1 MKNLSP
7 VFRQTDQRTLATT
20 LAFALLLLASAAVQA
35 TDGDL
40 DSTFGTNGVTLQQIG
55 LDTSVANDVAVLGD
69 QIYATGITIGA
80 SDADFWV
87 GRFSADGTY
96 LGGTG
101 VVFDQVQNGND
112 IGWSL
117 TAAPGDKI
125 VVAGTVAV
133 SGPTTYIGVARLT
146 SNLTLDS
153 SFNGTGKVV
162 LGFSGLEF
170 TNPRV
175 AVAPDGSVFVGV
187 TYGNGGVTD
196 RDFAVFKLDPTGTL
210 DSNFGFFGFTS
221 VFFDFG
227 GGRRDLLSGIALQPD
242 GKIVL
247 AGSAEWNDP
256 DYDFAVARLLADGSS
271 DTGFGGYGTGK
282 TFVGWDLVSPMTDKA
297 DALAIGPDGRIAL
310 VGLASASPI
319 PVGAVAMFAPSGN
332 LLYAFNSGG
341 KQTVQWIGCGGGD
354 CSPFR
359 NELTAAA
366 FLSDGSLFVTGI
378 AVIQQYVNGDLG
390 VARLLPNGSF
400 DSGFKGGGYYLY
412 NLSNGWDEIVA
423 TTLFGGRPVLAG
435 QRDGV
440 WELVRLQENLIFRD
454 GFESGDA
461 SRWSASVP

>member
-1 MKNLSP
+1 MTHPDRLSRP
-7 VFRQTDQRTLATT
+7 
-20 LAFALLLLASAAVQA
+20 ALLLAALVA
-35 TDGDL
+35 ALVAGLPAPAGAVDGDL

-69 QIYATGITIGA
+69 RIYATGITIGF

-87 GRFSADGTY
+87 GRFSAGGTY

-101 VVFDQVQNGND
+101 VVFDQVQNGID

-117 TAAPGDKI
+117 AAAPGDKI

-133 SGPTTYIGVARLT
+133 SGPTSYIGVARLT
-146 SNLTLDS
+146 SNLDLDS

-162 LGFSGLEF
+162 LGFGGLEF
-170 TNPRV
+170 TTPQV
-175 AVAPDGSVFVGV
+175 AVAGDGSVFVGV
-187 TYGNGGVTD
+187 TFGSGSGTD
-196 RDFAVFKLDPTGTL
+196 RDFGLFKLDSSGAPDGTFG
-210 DSNFGFFGFTS
+210 SFGFSS
-221 VFFDFG
+221 VAFDFG
-227 GGRRDLLSGIALQPD
+227 GGLRDLLSGIALQPD

-247 AGSAEWNDP
+247 AGSAEWSDP
-256 DYDFAVARLLADGSS
+256 DYDFALARLLGNGSP
-271 DTGFGGYGTGK
+271 DTGFGGYGTGR
-282 TFVGWDLVSPMTDKA
+282 TFVGWDLVSPMTDQA
-297 DALAIGPDGRIAL
+297 RTVALAPDGRIAV

-359 NELTAAA
+359 NELTGAA
-366 FLSDGSLFVTGI
+366 FLGDGSLFVSGL
-378 AVIQQYVNGDLG
+378 AVVQQYVNGDLG

-400 DSGFKGGGYYLY
+400 DAGFKGGGYYLY
-412 NLSNGWDEIVA
+412 NNLSSGWDEAVA
-423 TTLFGGRPVLAG
+423 TTLFGGRPVVTG

-454 GFESGDA
+454 GFEVGSTGQ
-461 SRWSASVP
+461 WSSAAP